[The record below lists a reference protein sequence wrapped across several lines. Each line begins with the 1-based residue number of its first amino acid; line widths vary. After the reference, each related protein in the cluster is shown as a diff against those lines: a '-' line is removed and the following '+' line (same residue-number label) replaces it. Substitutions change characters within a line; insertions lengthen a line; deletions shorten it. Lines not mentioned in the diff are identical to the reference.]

1 MTQPLLPLT
10 TSLQGQV
17 ALVTGGAVRVG
28 RVICR
33 ALAGRGASIAFTYL
47 PGEPTDEAVA
57 EIAAQAS
64 PQTFEVSRTS
74 KVLAL
79 PLDVRVPGA
88 AARVVEQ
95 VVTHFGRLDILINNA
110 SVWLKAPFLEIT
122 PEAWQTALDV
132 NLTGPFL
139 MSQAAAPHMLR
150 QQSGLIVNIT
160 DLSAYQTWPGYAH
173 HAASKAGLVALTR
186 VMAAELAPHVRVNAI
201 APGTV
206 LLPEGAGEA
215 KVKWAVENSLLGRV
229 GHPEDVAR
237 TVLFLVDSDFATGA
251 VYFIDGGRAL
261 V

>member
-10 TSLQGQV
+10 RTLQGQV

-28 RVICR
+28 RVISL
-33 ALAGRGASIAFTYL
+33 ALAGRGANIAFTHL
-47 PGEPTDEAVA
+47 PGEPHEATAA
-57 EIAAQAS
+57 EIAALGVKA
-64 PQTFEVSRTS
+64 
-74 KVLAL
+74 LAL
-79 PLDVRVPGA
+79 PLDVREPGA
-88 AARVVEQ
+88 AGRVVEQ
-95 VVTHFGRLDILINNA
+95 VVARFGRLDILVNNA

-122 PEAWQTALDV
+122 AEVWQTALDV

-139 MSQAAAPHMLR
+139 MSQAAAPHMLAQR
-150 QQSGLIVNIT
+150 SGLIVNIT

-215 KVKWAVENSLLGRV
+215 KIQWAVDNSLLKRV